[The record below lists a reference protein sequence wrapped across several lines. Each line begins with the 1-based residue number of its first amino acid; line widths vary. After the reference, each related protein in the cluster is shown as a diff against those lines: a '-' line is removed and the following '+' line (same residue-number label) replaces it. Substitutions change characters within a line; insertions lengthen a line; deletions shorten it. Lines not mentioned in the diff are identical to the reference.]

1 MTEEEIRQ
9 RNEERRAK
17 LDAVSRR
24 NMEKCAAFIARMIE
38 KYGREVLAEIEEEER
53 QTERVSAPTT
63 ALAIFCCKVLRKKS
77 RSVRI
82 WLMALTVISCS
93 RSSFTVR
100 LVQLFSAEIGSNRLM
115 QRQTMDFSRTMLPL
129 EIGASSALVVYS

>member
-24 NMEKCAAFIARMIE
+24 NMEKRAAFIARMIE

-53 QTERVSAPTT
+53 QA
-63 ALAIFCCKVLRKKS
+63 A
-77 RSVRI
+77 
-82 WLMALTVISCS
+82 
-93 RSSFTVR
+93 
-100 LVQLFSAEIGSNRLM
+100 AEQYGMKR
-115 QRQTMDFSRTMLPL
+115 SRTMGDETPCP
-129 EIGASSALVVYS
+129 ASCLFGMNSNIFLFSTVWFIWNSHFKLATCQ

>member
-38 KYGREVLAEIEEEER
+38 IGRASCR
-53 QTERVSAPTT
+53 ERV
-63 ALAIFCCKVLRKKS
+63 
-77 RSVRI
+77 
-82 WLMALTVISCS
+82 
-93 RSSFTVR
+93 
-100 LVQLFSAEIGSNRLM
+100 
-115 QRQTMDFSRTMLPL
+115 
-129 EIGASSALVVYS
+129 

>member
-24 NMEKCAAFIARMIE
+24 NMEKCATFIARMIE

-53 QTERVSAPTT
+53 QAATKQEEG
-63 ALAIFCCKVLRKKS
+63 
-77 RSVRI
+77 
-82 WLMALTVISCS
+82 
-93 RSSFTVR
+93 SSFT
-100 LVQLFSAEIGSNRLM
+100 N
-115 QRQTMDFSRTMLPL
+115 
-129 EIGASSALVVYS
+129 

>member
-9 RNEERRAK
+9 INEERRAK

-53 QTERVSAPTT
+53 QAAAKQEEGS
-63 ALAIFCCKVLRKKS
+63 
-77 RSVRI
+77 SV
-82 WLMALTVISCS
+82 T
-93 RSSFTVR
+93 
-100 LVQLFSAEIGSNRLM
+100 N
-115 QRQTMDFSRTMLPL
+115 
-129 EIGASSALVVYS
+129 